1 MKVNNRTRYCYKYQE
16 GLIKFICDPSL
27 VVCNNST
34 KNYYVAVDNY
44 IYKINLT
51 VQEAKRFIDDD
62 NIHKLLKRFLVG
74 IVDRTNKRL
83 HITKNFGNGCISSI
97 VPLNWELTY
106 SNTFIDYDYI
116 IENRDDEKFLKVAS
130 RVYVDDFI
138 RIYSE
143 AFLVLQGDS
152 QIINRFKNP
161 IDLNSWQRFTKMIR
175 KYKPNQYDW
184 YSKPIN
190 YDVYIEKHKGWSI
203 KYYMLEKKFSIKDIV
218 TNKVFTN
225 DDILFIEQKL
235 CWSKYCRST
244 SISFKQVVERWNTP
258 YTEEDKDD
266 RLIYDS
272 RLLEVNTYQDFLQI
286 QADAINSYNATSIN
300 RIYKE
305 NTNNRYKALLALN
318 TDNRPL
324 VDFWR
329 EVVYNGIR
337 VTYYQ
342 KYVKT
347 IRRGCINDFILTGR
361 HITQT
366 IYSIDFDNTELY
378 YDEDINKV
386 ITSNYNSVSLNA
398 AINIW
403 NYFVNVIIRGKTEVN
418 QHGIFIY
425 NVVDK
430 DIHVGGYT
438 LQEIGYSEKTTIDGT
453 SLGYYDWYIKIGCS
467 TIWLEEIIE
476 FVNYYKLND
485 KFKGI

>member
-1 MKVNNRTRYCYKYQE
+1 MKVNNRTRYCYKYKE
-16 GLIKFICDPSL
+16 GIIKFIDDPLL

-51 VQEAKRFIDDD
+51 VKEAKQAIDNN

-74 IVDRTNKRL
+74 IVDRSNKRI
-83 HITKNFGNGCISSI
+83 HITKDFGNGCINSI
-97 VPLNWELTY
+97 VPLDWELTY

-116 IENRDDEKFLKVAS
+116 IENRNDEEFLKVAS
-130 RVYVDDFI
+130 RVYVDDFV

-143 AFLVLQGDS
+143 AFLVLQGSS
-152 QIINRFKNP
+152 QIINRFTNP
-161 IDLNSWQRFTKMIR
+161 IDLDFWERFTKMIR

-184 YSKPIN
+184 YSKPIP
-190 YDVYIEKHKGWSI
+190 YACYATKYKGWSTKYVLI
-203 KYYMLEKKFSIKDIV
+203 KKQFSLKDIV
-218 TNKVFTN
+218 TNKVFSN

-235 CWSKYCRST
+235 CWSRYGRGAG
-244 SISFKQVVERWNTP
+244 ISFKQVVERWDTP
-258 YTEEDKDD
+258 YTEADKDS
-266 RLIYDS
+266 RYIYDN
-272 RLLEVNTYQDFLQI
+272 RLLNITTYQDFLRI
-286 QADAINSYNATSIN
+286 QADAINSYNATLIN
-300 RIYKE
+300 EIYEE

-318 TDNRPL
+318 TDNKPL

-329 EVVYNGIR
+329 EVVYHGIR
-337 VTYYQ
+337 VTYY
-342 KYVKT
+342 KRYVKIIT
-347 IRRGCINDFILTGR
+347 RGYINDFIVTGSY
-361 HITQT
+361 ITQT
-366 IYSIDFDNTELY
+366 TYSIDFDNIELY

-403 NYFVNVIIRGKTEVN
+403 NYFVNVMIRGKTEVN
-418 QHGIFIY
+418 QHGIFIH
-425 NVVDK
+425 NVIDK

-438 LQEIGYSEKTTIDGT
+438 LQEIGYSEKTTIDGIA
-453 SLGYYDWYIKIGCS
+453 LGYYDWYIKISCT